1 MKTPFSTEQFF
12 SVLENYNHFVFPFQL
27 IILAI
32 GAVLIG
38 LIVSSK
44 HLKTRFPAVFT
55 GLLWI
60 YTAVFYHFFFFT
72 AINPAAWIFGS
83 LFILQGG
90 LMLYETIYK
99 KRLDSATDNKKQR
112 IFGFVFV
119 LYGVIIY
126 PLISYLSEGSIAGT
140 ISLGLPCPSTI
151 LTFGVFLGYGK
162 NFSRYLLIIP
172 AVWSLIGISAA
183 INFGVY
189 QDFVMPVAAITAG
202 IFLFKSHN
210 KSHKTLVKA

>member
-12 SVLENYNHFVFPFQL
+12 SVIENYNAFVFPFQL

-38 LIVSSK
+38 LVVSSK
-44 HLKTRFPAVFT
+44 HSKIQFPAVFT
-55 GLLWI
+55 SLLWI
-60 YTAVFYHFFFFT
+60 YTGIFYHFFFFT
-72 AINPAAWIFGS
+72 SINPAAWIFGS

-99 KRLDSATDNKKQR
+99 KRLDSATDHKKQR
-112 IFGFVFV
+112 IIGFVFV

-126 PLISYLSEGSIAGT
+126 PLISYLSEGSIAGA

-151 LTFGVFLGYGK
+151 LTFGVFLVYGK

-189 QDFVMPVAAITAG
+189 QDFVMPVAAITAV
-202 IFLFKSHN
+202 IFLVSDKKSA
-210 KSHKTLVKA
+210 KTYAEA